1 MNKFIL
7 LNFLLMLSML
17 VFAEKLVGEYYSSY
31 WNKKFDIEASEIK
44 KEKFSI
50 YIQVPAK
57 NDNTKAMLEFS
68 SSDIEDLKGTLL
80 AIKDKFNE
88 WSQIAKDNNVTD
100 MSKDMDFKLPS
111 STICWYGSKWFF
123 SFGHRLQPRFLVLD
137 DGRHIITFLKKATS
151 SSNRYIDETIYWV
164 FASPEEIEDFISVL
178 DIEKIKEKLVSDE
191 KKSELFK

>member
-7 LNFLLMLSML
+7 LNFLLMLSMS

-88 WSQIAKDNNVTD
+88 WSQIAKDNNV
-100 MSKDMDFKLPS
+100 
-111 STICWYGSKWFF
+111 
-123 SFGHRLQPRFLVLD
+123 
-137 DGRHIITFLKKATS
+137 
-151 SSNRYIDETIYWV
+151 
-164 FASPEEIEDFISVL
+164 
-178 DIEKIKEKLVSDE
+178 
-191 KKSELFK
+191 